1 MGSLL
6 AMTAKN
12 QGEAA
17 VSSVGHLHDA
27 GQSQVD
33 TTGQNVRVI
42 SRDAYLEFIYIN
54 DARSSKYQIMK
65 YIC

>member
-1 MGSLL
+1 MACHILTIMGSLL

-27 GQSQVD
+27 GQGHVD

-42 SRDAYLEFIYIN
+42 SRDAYLEFRTCN
-54 DARSSKYQIMK
+54 TNR
-65 YIC
+65 